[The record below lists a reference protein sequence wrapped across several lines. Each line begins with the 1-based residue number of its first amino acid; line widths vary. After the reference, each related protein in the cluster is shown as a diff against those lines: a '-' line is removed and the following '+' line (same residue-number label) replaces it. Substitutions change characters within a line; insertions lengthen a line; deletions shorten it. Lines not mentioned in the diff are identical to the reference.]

1 MKKRKQFRKSNA
13 KAAVQRE
20 KPCVEAPAV
29 VSASKPAGPPLAG
42 EALELKVADKLCEDF
57 RATEA
62 RKALQAACNGADA
75 DAIEAAILSPRVR
88 SIVEP
93 VSRAFSFEHAVA
105 ILRATF
111 CKARRA
117 LETDK
122 PTPAELTALKII
134 IQVFIEK
141 MLERIE
147 AGFGQEAFSLLGF
160 SDHEKSLIE
169 NMIQLVRGQRAPL
182 PEAPLPA
189 PDVLAFAE
197 TGE

>member
-1 MKKRKQFRKSNA
+1 MKNKKEAKKLHS
-13 KAAVQRE
+13 KAARRNPRPVMDA
-20 KPCVEAPAV
+20 PPPAV
-29 VSASKPAGPPLAG
+29 PSTPSGPPLSG
-42 EALELKVADKLCEDF
+42 EALEIKVADKLCEDF

-62 RKALQAACNGADA
+62 RKALQAACSGADD

-111 CKARRA
+111 CKARHA

-122 PTPAELTALKII
+122 PTPSELTALKII

-147 AGFGQEAFSLLGF
+147 AGFGQEAFNLLGF

-182 PEAPLPA
+182 PEAPLSA

>member
-1 MKKRKQFRKSNA
+1 MKNK
-13 KAAVQRE
+13 KAAKKLQSKAARRNPRPTVDA
-20 KPCVEAPAV
+20 PSPAV
-29 VSASKPAGPPLAG
+29 PSTPSGPPLTG
-42 EALELKVADKLCEDF
+42 EALEIKVADKLCEDF

-62 RKALQAACNGADA
+62 RKALQAACNGADD

-111 CKARRA
+111 CKARHA

-169 NMIQLVRGQRAPL
+169 NMIQLVRGQRAPV
-182 PEAPLPA
+182 PETLQAAADPEEF
-189 PDVLAFAE
+189 VG